1 MKTLGAFVVGEDES
15 LGLDDL
21 EMQENE
27 VQKTPV
33 QSSTFFGNSP
43 AMVESIGHTKIAA
56 KNDSV
61 VLLLGETG
69 TGKGVTARWI
79 HDNSSRKTRPF
90 VSVNCSSLRGDL
102 LRSEL
107 YGHARGAFTS
117 AIRDRA
123 GLIESADGGT
133 LFLDE
138 IGEMDIS
145 VQAELL
151 KLIEEKSF
159 RRIGDDRV
167 RYSNFRLICATNR
180 DLMAAIASGSFR
192 LDLFYRICVFPVN
205 LPPLRKRKDEL
216 PSLIEHVL
224 RNLGYTK
231 FPLQNNVLSM
241 LVNNSW
247 VGNIRELKNVL
258 ERACLLADGNPL
270 ALEYFHCFQ
279 STDDTISDLA
289 SVDCWNL
296 HALETN
302 HIKKALEYF
311 NGDKNK
317 ASTALGISLSSLY
330 RKVELI
336 EDAER
341 SLSADAQTGDINH

>member
-1 MKTLGAFVVGEDES
+1 MNFQGTFIVENDKTEA
-15 LGLDDL
+15 L
-21 EMQENE
+21 EKNKMIYE
-27 VQKTPV
+27 KPV
-33 QSSTFFGNSP
+33 QASSVQLPPAQVSAFFGNSA
-43 AMVESIGHTKIAA
+43 AMAESIGHTKIAA

-79 HDNSSRKTRPF
+79 HDNSSRKGRSF
-90 VSVNCSSLRGDL
+90 VSINCSSLRGDL

-107 YGHARGAFTS
+107 YGHSRGAFTS
-117 AIRDRA
+117 AIRDRS
-123 GLIESADGGT
+123 GLLECADGGT

-138 IGEMDIS
+138 IGEMDLS

-205 LPPLRKRKDEL
+205 IPPLRKRKEEL
-216 PSLIEHVL
+216 PSLIEHIL
-224 RNLGYTK
+224 KGFGYNS
-231 FPLQNNVLSM
+231 FPLQNDVLTM
-241 LVNNSW
+241 LVRNNW
-247 VGNIRELKNVL
+247 AGNIRELKNVL
-258 ERACLLADGNPL
+258 ERAFLLSDGNPL
-270 ALEYFHCFQ
+270 SLDHFHSFQ
-279 STDDTISDLA
+279 SIQQNIVENDVDTWDL
-289 SVDCWNL
+289 
-296 HALETN
+296 HELEIR
-302 HIKKALEYF
+302 HLRKALKHF

-317 ASTALGISLSSLY
+317 TSAALGISLSSLY
-330 RKVELI
+330 RKME
-336 EDAER
+336 
-341 SLSADAQTGDINH
+341 DINDIAIV

>member
-1 MKTLGAFVVGEDES
+1 MSVHDVYVAGRNEIAELENVIMSESGES
-15 LGLDDL
+15 
-21 EMQENE
+21 Q
-27 VQKTPV
+27 QTP
-33 QSSTFFGNSP
+33 QSPIFFGTSP

-56 KNDSV
+56 KKDSV

-69 TGKGVTARWI
+69 TGKSVIARWI
-79 HDNSSRKTRPF
+79 HDNSSRKGRPF
-90 VSVNCSSLRGDL
+90 VSLNCSSLRGDL

-138 IGEMDIS
+138 IGEMDLG

-159 RRIGDDRV
+159 RRIGDDRL

-192 LDLFYRICVFPVN
+192 LDLFYRICVFPIN
-205 LPPLRKRKDEL
+205 LPPLRKRKEEL
-216 PSLIEHVL
+216 PSLIEHIL
-224 RNLGYTK
+224 KGLGYTHV
-231 FPLQNNVLSM
+231 PLQSDVLNL
-241 LVNNSW
+241 LVRNQW
-247 VGNIRELKNVL
+247 HGNIRELKNVL
-258 ERACLLADGNPL
+258 ERAILLSDGSELTKANFFTPEL
-270 ALEYFHCFQ
+270 PAGNESDAGF
-279 STDDTISDLA
+279 DTWDLA
-289 SVDCWNL
+289 EL
-296 HALETN
+296 EKRHILAALK
-302 HIKKALEYF
+302 HF

-317 ASTALGISLSSLY
+317 ASLALGISLSSLY
-330 RKVELI
+330 RKI
-336 EDAER
+336 ETYNVNA
-341 SLSADAQTGDINH
+341 I